1 MGPLKKNGSLPMTAS
16 LIGWYHSKFGK
27 LADQSLEEL
36 MVKAARGALDDAG
49 IAAADVDDI
58 FVGHFNS
65 GFSDQDFV
73 SSLVLGADPDLRFK
87 PTTRLEN
94 ACATG
99 SAAIHAA
106 VRAIRGGTCRIA
118 LVVGVEKMTHI
129 DSVAAGNNLLHACYQ
144 AEESGIKGGFTG
156 VFARIADLYF
166 QKYGDRS
173 TTIAQIAV
181 KSHANAMNNP
191 LAQMQKPLTFEFCNE
206 VSEKNPIVA
215 GPLRRTDCS
224 LISDGVAAAIIVSG
238 DVALRAKK
246 AVAFRATAQVNDYLP
261 LSRRD
266 MTHLEG
272 AELAWKQGLDSA
284 GLKLLDLDVVETHDC
299 FTVAELMEYEA
310 MGLTA
315 PGEGYKAVEEGW
327 VYKDGKLPINVSG
340 GLKAKGHPIGATG
353 VSMHVLQ
360 AMQLTNSAGGIQVKD
375 AELAGIF
382 NMGGAGV
389 ANYVSILQAVR

>member
-1 MGPLKKNGSLPMTAS
+1 MTAC

-27 LADQSLEEL
+27 LADETLESL
-36 MVKAARGALDDAG
+36 MIKAARGALDDAG
-49 IAAADVDDI
+49 IAAKDIDDI

-65 GFSDQDFV
+65 GFSEQDFAA
-73 SSLVLGADPDLRFK
+73 SLVLGADPDLRFK
-87 PTTRLEN
+87 RATRVEN

-106 VRAIRGGTCRIA
+106 VNAVRSGQSKIA
-118 LVVGVEKMTHI
+118 LVVGVEKMTHL
-129 DSVAAGNNLLHACYQ
+129 DSVTAGNNLLHACYVT
-144 AEESGIKGGFTG
+144 EEAGIKGGFTG
-156 VFARIADLYF
+156 VFGRIADSYF

-173 TTIAQIAV
+173 DTIAKIAV
-181 KSHANAMNNP
+181 KAHANAVNNP
-191 LAQMQKPLTFEFCNE
+191 LAQMPKPLTFEFCRD
-206 VSEKNPIVA
+206 VSEKNPLVA

-224 LISDGVAAAIIVSG
+224 LISDGVAAVVIAHSDI
-238 DVALRAKK
+238 ALRAKK
-246 AVAFRATAQVNDYLP
+246 AVAVRAIAQVNDYLP
-261 LSRRD
+261 MSRRD

-272 AELAWKQGLDSA
+272 AELAWQRGLDAA

-315 PGEGYKAVEEGW
+315 PGEGYKAVDEGW
-327 VYKDGKLPINVSG
+327 VYKDGKLPVNVSG

-389 ANYVSILQAVR
+389 ANYVSILQAFR

>member
-1 MGPLKKNGSLPMTAS
+1 MTAC

-27 LADQSLEEL
+27 MGDEALEGLMTKAAQAALADAG
-36 MVKAARGALDDAG
+36 VAAK
-49 IAAADVDDI
+49 DVDDI

-65 GFSDQDFV
+65 GFSEQDFAA
-73 SSLVLGADPDLRFK
+73 SLVLGADPDLRFK
-87 PTTRLEN
+87 RATRVEN

-99 SAAIHAA
+99 SAAVHAA
-106 VRAIRGGTCRIA
+106 VNAVRSGQSKIA
-118 LVVGVEKMTHI
+118 LVVGVEKMTHL
-129 DSVAAGNNLLHACYQ
+129 DSVTAGNNLLHACYVT
-144 AEESGIKGGFTG
+144 EEAGIKGGFTG
-156 VFARIADLYF
+156 VFGRIADSYF
-166 QKYGDRS
+166 QKYGDQS
-173 TTIAQIAV
+173 DTIAKIAV
-181 KSHANAMNNP
+181 KAHANAQHNP
-191 LAQMQKPLTFEFCNE
+191 LAQMQKPLTFEFCRD

-224 LISDGVAAAIIVSG
+224 LISDGVAAVVIAHSDI
-238 DVALRAKK
+238 ALGAKK
-246 AVAFRATAQVNDYLP
+246 AVAVRAISQVNDYLP
-261 LSRRD
+261 MSRRD

-272 AELAWKQGLDSA
+272 AELAWKRGLA
-284 GLKLLDLDVVETHDC
+284 AANLNLLDLDVVETHDC

-315 PGEGYKAVEEGW
+315 PGEGYKAIEEGW
-327 VYKDGKLPINVSG
+327 VYKDGKLPVNVSG

-360 AMQLTNSAGGIQVKD
+360 AMQLTNQAGGIQVKD

-389 ANYVSILQAVR
+389 ANYVSILQAFR

>member
-1 MGPLKKNGSLPMTAS
+1 MTAC

-27 LADQSLEEL
+27 LGDETLEGL
-36 MVKAARGALDDAG
+36 MTKAASAALADAG
-49 IAAADVDDI
+49 VAAKDVDDI

-65 GFSDQDFV
+65 GFSEQDFAA
-73 SSLVLGADPDLRFK
+73 SLVLGADPDLRFK
-87 PTTRLEN
+87 RATRVEN

-99 SAAIHAA
+99 SAAVHAA
-106 VRAIRGGTCRIA
+106 VNAVRSGQSRIA
-118 LVVGVEKMTHI
+118 LVVGVEKMTHL
-129 DSVAAGNNLLHACYQ
+129 DSVTAGNNLLHACYVT
-144 AEESGIKGGFTG
+144 EEAGIKGGFSG
-156 VFARIADLYF
+156 VFGRIADSYF

-173 TTIAQIAV
+173 DTIAKIAV
-181 KSHANAMNNP
+181 KAHANAAHNP
-191 LAQMQKPLTFEFCNE
+191 LAQMQKPLTFEFCRD

-224 LISDGVAAAIIVSG
+224 LISDGVAAVVIVHS
-238 DVALRAKK
+238 DIALGAKK
-246 AVAFRATAQVNDYLP
+246 AVAVRAIAQVNDYLP
-261 LSRRD
+261 MSRRD

-272 AELAWKQGLDSA
+272 AELAWKRALA
-284 GLKLLDLDVVETHDC
+284 AAKLNLLDLDVVETHDC

-327 VYKDGKLPINVSG
+327 VYKDGKLPVNASG

-360 AMQLTNSAGGIQVKD
+360 AMQLTNQAGGIQVKD

-389 ANYVSILQAVR
+389 ANYVSILQAFR

>member
-1 MGPLKKNGSLPMTAS
+1 MTAC

-27 LADQSLEEL
+27 LADETLESL
-36 MVKAARGALDDAG
+36 MTKAARGALEDAG
-49 IAAADVDDI
+49 VAAKDVDDI

-65 GFSDQDFV
+65 GFSDQDFAA
-73 SSLVLGADPDLRFK
+73 SLVLGADPDLRFK
-87 PTTRLEN
+87 RATRVEN

-106 VRAIRGGTCRIA
+106 VNAVRSGQSKIA
-118 LVVGVEKMTHI
+118 LVVGVEKMTHL
-129 DSVAAGNNLLHACYQ
+129 DSVTAGNNLLHACYV
-144 AEESGIKGGFTG
+144 AEEAGIKGGFTG
-156 VFARIADLYF
+156 VFGRIADSYF

-173 TTIAQIAV
+173 DTIAKIAV
-181 KSHANAMNNP
+181 KAHANAVNNP
-191 LAQMQKPLTFEFCNE
+191 LAQMPKPLTFEFCRD
-206 VSEKNPIVA
+206 VSEKNPLVA

-224 LISDGVAAAIIVSG
+224 LISDGVAAVVIAHSDI
-238 DVALRAKK
+238 ALRAKK
-246 AVAFRATAQVNDYLP
+246 AVAVRAISQVNDYLP
-261 LSRRD
+261 MSRRD

-272 AELAWKQGLDSA
+272 AELAWQRGLEAA

-315 PGEGYKAVEEGW
+315 PGEGYKAVDEGW
-327 VYKDGKLPINVSG
+327 VYKDGKLPVNVSG

-360 AMQLTNSAGGIQVKD
+360 AMQLSNQAGGIQVKD
-375 AELAGIF
+375 AEFAGIF

-389 ANYVSILQAVR
+389 ANYVSILQAFR